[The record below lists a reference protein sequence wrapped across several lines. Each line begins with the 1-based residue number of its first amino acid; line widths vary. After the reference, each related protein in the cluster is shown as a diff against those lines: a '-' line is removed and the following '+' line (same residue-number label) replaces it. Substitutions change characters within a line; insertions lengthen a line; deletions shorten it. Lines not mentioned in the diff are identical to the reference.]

1 MLEESTNNKD
11 LSEIY
16 HENQYKDRFGI
27 EYSSSRST
35 KGITRIKKYA
45 SGKNIKKI
53 KINRGATHKNYLN
66 FKKKSSI
73 NKKKK
78 IIEEVEEIELNRIYK
93 KNNQNEN
100 DKIIPIENFNK
111 VSKCSI
117 IKYGIKKST
126 ERIEYS
132 YCKTCDHNLVRPI
145 CLHCINKCHSGHA
158 TNFIFKKGRIK
169 CSCGEKNH
177 YIIKINYNIN
187 IKNIIC
193 LGNEWNIT
201 SKLGFYYINKKNKPI
216 CILCHNYCESN
227 NKKDKI
233 IKLDDNKTV
242 LECSC
247 KNEEIHGSHRA
258 ICEKIINLITD
269 YNEFYIL
276 LHPIQFINMLFKS
289 CNNFKYIFEDFEIF
303 NNNLNNDNN
312 KEYFLKFRS
321 IDIANTNIYKTLL
334 IFEKLVQKK
343 AKNNYI
349 YYYNEKVLNYFSFN
363 AIKSLYSTLEELSLE
378 RSFRIM
384 LNKYLYLFHKLY
396 INYKTQ
402 ILDKYKLADLKNLSF
417 LQRSIIF
424 NNNKDSLKEVDDIVL
439 FLLKIFRNLIY
450 KGSSSIESF
459 ESAKEI
465 IAIFRKLSCY
475 NIINNELMT
484 KICITILKYFNYI
497 RIVKSNFITP
507 NDEDKIKT
515 KTTNDLLRIKKDS
528 EILHKILF
536 KIYYMIMK
544 MIMNFIYNYNDNLL
558 NDFIFNKE
566 KYPDINSITLDNVCF
581 LFKRNELGRFIYE
594 INISILSNIFKD
606 YDNYSNKKLILTKRI
621 GMEIFHYSLNKA
633 DNYYLNI
640 FNSINQVKYYY
651 KNSKNLLLN
660 KNQYYKE
667 LIKQCNLLSNAF
679 DLYFNFGKTIEEM
692 LEVANNSLNFVL
704 GELAQKITSLDDNI
718 ENGFNFNQK
727 LSILCSNFFS
737 LISRVIGIIHHYQ
750 NRNKVFNDKR
760 FSNNIKLNVFIQIL
774 PKKIED
780 EIIKKIL
787 YFYSCFV
794 YKSPDNSLL
803 ILSHTIFIE
812 LTKLPIKYCQFVFK
826 LFLTCIK
833 NILDL
838 ENINVNYVFEQRS
851 IIKRLYNYLET
862 ILEDKSTKESILL
875 TCIHYFLQIL
885 EIIIFNSYSAHSS
898 IYNNFIYKIQ
908 YILIVINQK
917 YNLIN
922 KFFEI
927 KENEFINKIKLDNR
941 SIDLKDINPN
951 EHQSLIMNNNENDK
965 NNSLS
970 FEFYKRNILQ
980 KSFVIYIK
988 LINDCFDFS
997 IPQDVKKIEDIINVN
1012 KVIFALK
1019 NYKINLDLRTEFL
1032 RLLRKIL
1039 LDIRYSDDDNNI
1051 YTMNIINKKDNLY
1064 NIKDNQLINN
1074 MDYPTRLLSFVNNF
1088 YNTSAKI
1095 VLKEKIKR
1103 RKNINNNKRISYNV
1117 DKSDISDRIENKNY
1131 SSINNDDNSNKKL
1144 KAIMKKDY
1152 KIYNS
1157 NYENLNIKNRIE
1169 KNYTEEQE
1177 FKEYEEEF
1185 EKEKSF
1191 NDYDSNTSG
1200 NKSKS
1205 ENKDNL
1211 LKNGI
1216 ILEES
1221 NPKLESDLYKSTVTN
1236 NKSIDKEENDAFGKR
1251 KIKGRINLLDIN
1263 KKTTI
1268 KNNIRGGAKRSS
1280 CFFNQNF
1287 IIDKKTMNNLTMIPN
1302 QKKTVTLKDESEIDS
1317 DDIDNLVEI
1326 LEQNDEAKFYSK
1338 CKDINILEE
1347 AFNDKFYDI
1356 IDYELDNIKRFIE
1369 NIKID
1374 NPVKIEYIRNY
1385 IENGILI
1392 PTIFY
1397 FKRIFNLIHF
1407 FTGNEMIKI
1416 FSLLRKS
1423 INLKLFISS
1432 FNIEFW
1438 KNDNQNVNLEN
1449 DQNIFFDKN
1458 EMINS
1463 QNFYFT
1469 RYRNSSILDGFSLND
1484 KKCID
1489 LTKQSLYY
1497 INSNKISIFDFS
1509 SLYQIIEKEFFS
1521 LIKDRKKLNILET
1534 FKEKYYKSL
1543 KKKEMKN
1550 EEKLL
1555 IEKNKG
1561 LLSELQK
1568 RLLKV
1573 LIIYKYSKLACF
1585 NEINSSFLS
1594 VLPEITLG
1602 YETNFRNLLINILIF
1617 YGVEKSLK
1625 NEFIEI
1631 SYFILFKLLSIK
1643 TIEIQNDIINIL
1655 GGKESENPGFLKDF
1669 NNNLFSRII
1678 LLFINYLNPPDN
1690 LIQSSY
1696 FISCNL
1702 IYIFK
1707 MLCEEHN
1714 IFFQKHF
1721 IKSLSYSYI
1730 EDNSIY
1736 FRFSKNKENDS
1747 SEFSNSSSKLSQTAL
1762 DEALGDNNSEFSI
1775 LFYDFFLFLQIKIM
1789 LISNWDYKNNYIRK
1803 NPFLYDLFIS
1813 ILDLL
1818 NEIIQGSDY
1827 ELMSSIN
1834 INLNEKMVD
1843 LIKAKEDNENYEYIE
1858 QFRQADSFEFF
1869 IKNIKSILFEEK
1881 NNYNFINE
1889 IRINLIHFITSILE
1903 EKNSNSIMKKYIKK
1917 YVDINNIYKIIGIMM
1932 KSYYLNKE
1940 KPNNFDKIKKSIN
1953 LMSSTKFIGLEN
1965 NNNEAPLSER
1975 RRSHF
1980 NPIFRGKMNILNS
1993 NNKSHNNNTLNT
2005 LDDNS
2010 ASTSN
2015 IKLMNS
2021 TIIHRGLRKKLTQ
2034 LNLDNRIEFK
2044 LFKTI
2049 STTVD
2054 ENNETSTNNKSI
2066 SIKEITKT
2074 NNNNN
2079 KEINKSKIKKYK
2091 AETVEKN
2098 SDESIPMEF
2107 KITNL
2112 IFGKKLYNY
2121 FKDQFYE
2128 NLEFTETLEFK
2139 LSNSFYRYIKIILF
2153 DTNKIESKVNIDQIK
2168 KVIDIEGDIFLE
2180 DLNDNERF
2188 KKLNLK
2194 DNLNYEKDALE
2205 KYYIQKFFED
2215 ITKIIEIRTDEGIN
2229 KQIIYT
2235 KLPIMKFLSK
2245 ETKKQFQKSANRD
2258 NETTKKNDLMK
2269 YIEYFIKEINYFKKN
2284 YYKWDYVFSKI
2295 DFKYMILISYLFA
2308 LFYNLLLLL
2317 TIKGDNTISGLDKIK
2332 GRRQNELKINKLIN
2346 NSVNQ
2351 WSLVYKALDY
2361 INLILNIILIML
2373 WILYK
2378 LPLYYKIDQ
2387 IKYKEIRLFKNKKL
2401 SFYDKIYILFK
2412 MGFFDRNYIS
2422 MLIYELIVNTICV
2435 TIKKSEIIYA
2445 FLLLPI
2451 LFINRI
2457 LKNIMISIRLNY
2469 HQFLLTF
2476 FFGFILAYVFSN
2488 FYFFFL
2494 NSDFYAE
2501 LNYHND
2507 NYCKTLAFA
2516 FLTALDGGLRA
2527 RGGMGDL
2534 AKRISYSKNKKHYL
2548 FRVILDD
2555 LFFLS
2560 IVIIMIDMIFGIIIK
2575 SFDVLRHRNQ
2585 KYRIDKKNYCYI
2597 CHSNRDSL
2605 EKSRLNFKEHINI
2618 THNLWNYVEYMIS
2631 LKLKDIKDLN
2641 NINKYVREK
2650 IDKKD
2655 ITWLPT
2661 YKDIIIKK
2669 TEHYYDFDEN
2679 NFIIFAENFCNYK
2692 IKSVDYD

>member
-1 MLEESTNNKD
+1 MIEESNNEK
-11 LSEIY
+11 EN
-16 HENQYKDRFGI
+16 ENQYKDRFGI
-27 EYSSSRST
+27 SYSSSRST
-35 KGITRIKKYA
+35 KGIIRINKFGSK
-45 SGKNIKKI
+45 KNIQKI
-53 KINRGATHKNYLN
+53 KLNRGITYKSYLN
-66 FKKKSSI
+66 FKKKNSY

-78 IIEEVEEIELNRIYK
+78 IIDKVEEIELNRIYNK
-93 KNNQNEN
+93 SNLNEN
-100 DKIIPIENFNK
+100 EKIIPIENFNK

-117 IKYGIKKST
+117 IKYGVKKST
-126 ERIEYS
+126 EKIEYS

-158 TNFIFKKGRIK
+158 TNFIFRKGRIK

-177 YIIKINYNIN
+177 YIVKINYNVI

-233 IKLDDNKTV
+233 IKLEDKKTV

-269 YNEFYIL
+269 YNEFHIL
-276 LHPIQFINMLFKS
+276 LHPIQFINMLFIS
-289 CNNFKYIFEDFEIF
+289 NNNFKYIFEDFEIF
-303 NNNLNNDNN
+303 NNNINNENS

-321 IDIANTNIYKTLL
+321 IDITNTNIYKTLL
-334 IFEKLVQKK
+334 IFEKMVQKK

-349 YYYNEKVLNYFSFN
+349 YYYNEKVLNYFSFKV
-363 AIKSLYSTLEELSLE
+363 IKSLYTRLEELSLE
-378 RSFRIM
+378 KSFRIM
-384 LNKYLYLFHKLY
+384 INKYLYLFHKLY
-396 INYKTQ
+396 INCKTQ
-402 ILDKYKLADLKNLSF
+402 TLDKYKLADLKNLSF
-417 LQRSIIF
+417 LQRSLIF
-424 NNNKDSLKEVDDIVL
+424 TNNKDSLKEVDDIVL
-439 FLLKIFRNLIY
+439 FLLKIFRNIIY

-459 ESAKEI
+459 ECAKEI

-475 NIINNELMT
+475 NLINNELMT
-484 KICITILKYFNYI
+484 KICINILKYFNFI
-497 RIVKSNFITP
+497 RIIKSNFIVP

-515 KTTNDLLRIKKDS
+515 KSTNDLKIKKDS
-528 EILHKILF
+528 DTIKKILF
-536 KIYYMIMK
+536 KLYYMIMK
-544 MIMNFIYNYNDNLL
+544 MIMNFIYNYNDNIL
-558 NDFIFNKE
+558 NELIFNKE

-581 LFKRNELGRFIYE
+581 LYKRNELGRFIYE
-594 INISILSNIFKD
+594 INISILSSIFKD
-606 YDNYSNKKLILTKRI
+606 YDNFFNKKLILTKRI

-640 FNSINQVKYYY
+640 FNSINLVNYYY
-651 KNSKNLLLN
+651 KFSKNLLLN
-660 KNQYYKE
+660 KNQYYKD

-679 DLYFNFGKTIEEM
+679 DLYFNFGQTIEEM
-692 LEVANNSLNFVL
+692 LVVVNNALNFVFG
-704 GELAQKITSLDDNI
+704 GELVKKIISLDDDMK
-718 ENGFNFNQK
+718 NGFNFSQK
-727 LSILCSNFFS
+727 LTILSSNFFS
-737 LISRVIGIIHHYQ
+737 LISRVIGIINHYQ
-750 NRNKVFNDKR
+750 NRNKVFNDQR

-787 YFYSCFV
+787 YFYSCFIFN
-794 YKSPDNSLL
+794 SPDTSLL

-812 LTKLPIKYCQFVFK
+812 LTKLPYKYCQFVFK
-826 LFLTCIK
+826 LFLTCTK
-833 NILDL
+833 NILDFDK
-838 ENINVNYVFEQRS
+838 ENINMNCVFEQRA
-851 IIKRLYNYLET
+851 IIKRLFNYLEQL
-862 ILEDKSTKESILL
+862 LEDKSIKENILL
-875 TCIHYFLQIL
+875 ACIHYFLQIL
-885 EIIIFNSYSAHSS
+885 DIIIFNSFSSHFS

-908 YILIVINQK
+908 YILIMINQK

-927 KENEFINKIKLDNR
+927 KDNEFINKIKIDNR
-941 SIDLKDINPN
+941 AIDLKDINLN
-951 EHQSLIMNNNENDK
+951 EHQTFIQNNEKDK
-965 NNSLS
+965 DNSLN

-997 IPQDVKKIEDIINVN
+997 IPQDIKKIEDIININ

-1039 LDIRYSDDDNNI
+1039 IDIKYSDDDNNL
-1051 YTMNIINKKDNLY
+1051 YTMTIINSKDNLK
-1064 NIKDNQLINN
+1064 NIKNNQLINN
-1074 MDYPTRLLSFVNNF
+1074 MEYPTKLLSFVNNF
-1088 YNTSAKI
+1088 YNTSAKL

-1103 RKNINNNKRISYNV
+1103 KKNVNNNKQKYNKI
-1117 DKSDISDRIENKNY
+1117 DKSDFSEKIENKNY
-1131 SSINNDDNSNKKL
+1131 SSINNDDFSNKRL
-1144 KAIMKKDY
+1144 KAILKKDN
-1152 KIYNS
+1152 IINNS
-1157 NYENLNIKNRIE
+1157 NYESLNIKNNTT
-1169 KNYTEEQE
+1169 KNYSDEQE
-1177 FKEYEEEF
+1177 FREYEEEF

-1191 NDYDSNTSG
+1191 NDFDSNNSG
-1200 NKSKS
+1200 NKSKV

-1211 LKNGI
+1211 LKNGVI
-1216 ILEES
+1216 VEES
-1221 NPKLESDLYKSTVTN
+1221 NPKLESDLYKSAVTN
-1236 NKSIDKEENDAFGKR
+1236 NKSIDKEENDTFGKK
-1251 KIKGRINLLDIN
+1251 KIKGRMSLLDLN
-1263 KKTTI
+1263 KKTLN
-1268 KNNIRGGAKRSS
+1268 KKNIRGDSKKSS
-1280 CFFNQNF
+1280 FFFNQN
-1287 IIDKKTMNNLTMIPN
+1287 IIMDKKTMKNLTNIPMKTN
-1302 QKKTVTLKDESEIDS
+1302 TVTLNEESEIDS
-1317 DDIDNLVEI
+1317 EDLDYLVELI
-1326 LEQNDEAKFYSK
+1326 DQNDEEKFYSK
-1338 CKDINILEE
+1338 CKEINILEE
-1347 AFNDKFYDI
+1347 AFNNKFYDI
-1356 IDYELDNIKRFIE
+1356 IDYEIDNVKRFIE
-1369 NIKID
+1369 NIKMD
-1374 NPVKIEYIRNY
+1374 NPEKIEYIRNY

-1392 PTIFY
+1392 PIIFY
-1397 FKRIFNLIHF
+1397 FKKIFTLIHF

-1423 INLKLFISS
+1423 INLKLYIST
-1432 FNIEFW
+1432 FNIDFW
-1438 KNDNQNVNLEN
+1438 KTDNKSVNLEN
-1449 DQNIFFDKN
+1449 EKNIFFDKN
-1458 EMINS
+1458 EMTNS

-1469 RYRNSSILDGFSLND
+1469 KYRNSSILNGFSFTDN
-1484 KKCID
+1484 KSIE
-1489 LTKQSLYY
+1489 LTKQSLNY

-1521 LIKDRKKLNILET
+1521 LIKDRKQLNILDI
-1534 FKEKYYKSL
+1534 FKEKYNKSL
-1543 KKKEMKN
+1543 NKNEMKN
-1550 EEKLL
+1550 EEKL
-1555 IEKNKG
+1555 IEKNKS

-1568 RLLKV
+1568 RLLKT

-1594 VLPEITLG
+1594 ILPEITLG

-1617 YGVEKSLK
+1617 YGEEKSLK

-1631 SYFILFKLLSIK
+1631 SYFILFKLLSIQK
-1643 TIEIQNDIINIL
+1643 NEIQNDIINIL

-1669 NNNLFSRII
+1669 NNNLYSRII
-1678 LLFINYLNPPDN
+1678 LLIINYLNPPDN
-1690 LIQSSY
+1690 LIQTSY

-1702 IYIFK
+1702 IHIFK

-1736 FRFSKNKENDS
+1736 FKFSKNKEYDS
-1747 SEFSNSSSKLSQTAL
+1747 STFSNNSSKLSGTIFDDDL
-1762 DEALGDNNSEFSI
+1762 RNNNSEFTI
-1775 LFYDFFLFLQIKIM
+1775 LFYDFFLFLLIKII
-1789 LISNWDYKNNYIRK
+1789 LISNWDYKNNYLKK

-1818 NEIIQGSDY
+1818 NEIIQGTDY
-1827 ELMSSIN
+1827 ELMSSFYID
-1834 INLNEKMVD
+1834 LNERMMEI
-1843 LIKAKEDNENYEYIE
+1843 IKAKEDNENYDYDEK
-1858 QFRQADSFEFF
+1858 FRKADSFEFF

-1881 NNYNFINE
+1881 NNYKFINE

-1903 EKNSNSIMKKYIKK
+1903 EKNCNSVMKKYIKK
-1917 YVDINNIYKIIGIMM
+1917 YVDINNIYKIIGIVM

-1940 KPNNFDKIKKSIN
+1940 KPKNFEKIQKSMN
-1953 LMSSTKFIGLEN
+1953 LMSSTKFIEAEN
-1965 NNNEAPLSER
+1965 NYEAPLTER
-1975 RRSHF
+1975 RNSNY
-1980 NPIFRGKMNILNS
+1980 NPIFRAKMNILNN

-2005 LDDNS
+2005 VDDNS
-2010 ASTSN
+2010 ISTSN

-2021 TIIHRGLRKKLTQ
+2021 TIIHKTLRKKMTL

-2054 ENNETSTNNKSI
+2054 ENNETITNNRSTSVKENDKSN
-2066 SIKEITKT
+2066 SI
-2074 NNNNN
+2074 NYNNN

-2091 AETVEKN
+2091 TETKESN
-2098 SDESIPMEF
+2098 LNESIPMEF
-2107 KITNL
+2107 KIANL

-2121 FKDQFYE
+2121 FKNQFYE

-2153 DTNKIESKVNIDQIK
+2153 DRKKFENKVNIDQIK
-2168 KVIDIEGDIFLE
+2168 KIIDIEGDIFLE
-2180 DLNDNERF
+2180 DLNDKDRF
-2188 KKLNLK
+2188 KKPNLK
-2194 DNLNYEKDALE
+2194 DNLNFEKDMLE

-2245 ETKKQFQKSANRD
+2245 ETRKQFHKNANRD

-2269 YIEYFIKEINYFKKN
+2269 YIEYFIKEIKYFKKN
-2284 YYKWDYVFSKI
+2284 YYKWDYAFSKI
-2295 DFKYMILISYLFA
+2295 DFKYMTLISYLFA

-2332 GRRQNELKINKLIN
+2332 GRRQNELKINNLIN
-2346 NSVNQ
+2346 YSVNQ
-2351 WSLVYKALDY
+2351 WSLIYRAFDY
-2361 INLILNIILIML
+2361 IYLILNLILILL

-2387 IKYKEIRLFKNKKL
+2387 IKYKEIHICKNKKL

-2422 MLIYELIVNTICV
+2422 MLIYEFIINILCV
-2435 TIKKSEIIYA
+2435 AIKRSEIIYA

-2451 LFINRI
+2451 LFINKI

-2476 FFGFILAYVFSN
+2476 IFSFILAYIFSN

-2501 LNYHND
+2501 LNYYND

-2527 RGGMGDL
+2527 RGGLGDL
-2534 AKRISYSKNKKHYL
+2534 AKRISFSKNKKHYL
-2548 FRVILDD
+2548 FRIILDD

-2560 IVIIMIDMIFGIIIK
+2560 IVIIMIDMVFGIIIK

-2585 KYRIDKKNYCYI
+2585 KYHKDKKNYCYI

-2605 EKSRLNFKEHINI
+2605 EKSRLNFEDHINI
-2618 THNLWNYVEYMIS
+2618 IHNLWNYVEYMIS

-2641 NINKYVREK
+2641 DTNKYVREK

-2661 YKDIIIKK
+2661 YKDINIKK
-2669 TEHYYDFDEN
+2669 DENYNDFDEN
-2679 NFIIFAENFCNYK
+2679 NLIIYAENFCNYK
-2692 IKSVDYD
+2692 IKSVDYN